1 MQYGGEEGRRTR
13 LAGASLGDAT
23 VEGERMSG
31 TTLDDYTDRYA
42 RRMHGMTVSEVRA
55 LFAMASRPEVV
66 SLAGGSPFVAA
77 LPLDV
82 IAEMAASVI
91 RDRGAEALQYGT
103 GQGDPRLRELV
114 CEVMAVEGVIGSAE
128 DVVITV
134 GSQQGLDLIAHLFLD
149 PGDVV
154 LAEGPSYVGA
164 LGTFAAAEAE
174 VVHVP
179 MDADGLI
186 PEALDATLQ
195 RLSAEGRRVKF
206 LYTVPNFQNPT
217 GVTLTEPRRDAIV
230 ALAERYDLLIIED
243 NPYGLLGFEDG
254 PGQALRA
261 RSSDRVIYLG
271 SCSKMFGAGLRTG
284 WVLAPPAVKEK
295 LVLVNEAQV
304 LSPAMLTQMIASE
317 YLATFPWRD
326 QLKVF
331 REIYRERRDAML
343 DALTTMMPA
352 GVSWTHPRG
361 GFFVWATVGDHLDT
375 KAMQPRALTHK
386 VAYVPGIGF
395 FADGS
400 GRQNMR
406 LCFSSAGPERIRE
419 GIRRLATVIDE
430 ESELR
435 QVFNTPSASRRGPHG
450 GPASRA
456 SFAPGPEL
464 A

>member
-1 MQYGGEEGRRTR
+1 
-13 LAGASLGDAT
+13 

-42 RRMHGMTVSEVRA
+42 RRMRGMTVSEVRA

-66 SLAGGSPFVAA
+66 SLAGGSPFVSA
-77 LPLDV
+77 LPLEE
-82 IAEMAASVI
+82 IAELSAAVI

-103 GQGDPRLRELV
+103 GQGDLRLRELV

-134 GSQQGLDLIAHLFLD
+134 GSQQGLDLVSHLFID

-179 MDADGLI
+179 MDAQGLI
-186 PEALDATLQ
+186 PEALDETLR
-195 RLSAEGRRVKF
+195 RLAAEGRRVKF

-230 ALAERYDLLIIED
+230 ALAEQYDLLIIED

-254 PGQALRA
+254 PGRALRA

-284 WVLAPPAVKEK
+284 WVLAPPAVREK
-295 LVLVNEAQV
+295 LVLVNESQI
-304 LSPAMLTQMIASE
+304 LSPAMLTQMIAAE
-317 YLATFPWRD
+317 YLGNHAWRD

-343 DALTTMMPA
+343 DALSTVMPA
-352 GVSWTHPRG
+352 GITWTHPRG
-361 GFFVWATVGDHLDT
+361 GFFVWVTVGEYLDT

-395 FADGS
+395 YADGA

-406 LCFSSAGPERIRE
+406 LCFSSASPERIRE

-435 QVFNTPSASRRGPHG
+435 HVFNTPSAIRRGPHG
-450 GPASRA
+450 GPASRT

>member
-1 MQYGGEEGRRTR
+1 
-13 LAGASLGDAT
+13 
-23 VEGERMSG
+23 MSG

-42 RRMHGMTVSEVRA
+42 RRMRGMTVSEVRA
-55 LFAMASRPEVV
+55 LFAMASRAEIV
-66 SLAGGSPFVAA
+66 SLAGGSPFVSA
-77 LPLDV
+77 LPLDE
-82 IAEMAASVI
+82 IAEMTAALI

-103 GQGDPRLRELV
+103 GQGDVRLRELV
-114 CEVMAVEGVIGSAE
+114 CDVMAVEGVIGSAE

-179 MDADGLI
+179 MDAEGLI
-186 PEALDATLQ
+186 PSELDVTLR
-195 RLSAEGRRVKF
+195 RLTAEGRTVKF

-230 ALAERYDLLIIED
+230 ELAERYDLLIIED
-243 NPYGLLGFEDG
+243 NPYGLLGFEEG

-284 WVLAPPAVKEK
+284 WVLAPPAVREK
-295 LVLVNEAQV
+295 LVLVNESQV

-317 YLATFPWRD
+317 YLGKYPWRE

-331 REIYRERRDAML
+331 REIYRERRDTML
-343 DALTTMMPA
+343 DALSTMMPS
-352 GVSWTHPRG
+352 GVTWTHPRG
-361 GFFVWATVGDHLDT
+361 GFFVWATVGDDLDT
-375 KAMQPRALTHK
+375 KAMQPRALAHK

-395 FADGS
+395 YADGA

-406 LCFSSAGPERIRE
+406 LCFSSASPDRIRE
-419 GIRRLATVIDE
+419 GIRRLASVIE
-430 ESELR
+430 EETELR
-435 QVFNTPSASRRGPHG
+435 HVFNTPSAVRRGPHG
-450 GPASRA
+450 GPVSRT
-456 SFAPGPEL
+456 SFTPGPEL

>member
-1 MQYGGEEGRRTR
+1 
-13 LAGASLGDAT
+13 
-23 VEGERMSG
+23 MSG

-42 RRMHGMTVSEVRA
+42 QRMHGMTVSEVRA

-66 SLAGGSPFVAA
+66 SLAGGSPFVSA
-77 LPLDV
+77 LPLDE

-179 MDADGLI
+179 MDSEGLI
-186 PEALDATLQ
+186 PEALDATLR

-217 GVTLTEPRRDAIV
+217 GVTLTEPRRDAVV

-261 RSSDRVIYLG
+261 RSADRVIYLG

-284 WVLAPPAVKEK
+284 WVLAPPAVREK
-295 LVLVNEAQV
+295 LVLVNEAQL

-317 YLATFPWRD
+317 YLGAHPWRD

-343 DALTTMMPA
+343 DALSTMMPA

-395 FADGS
+395 YADGS

-406 LCFSSAGPERIRE
+406 LCFSSASPERIRE

-435 QVFNTPSASRRGPHG
+435 QVFNTPSAARRGPHG
-450 GPASRA
+450 GPVSRT
-456 SFAPGPEL
+456 SFTPGPEL